1 MKKNN
6 SYLARDE
13 IDLSDLIKLFWK
25 EKILILSISIIFGFA
40 GYLYSSF
47 QPQESK
53 IEIKLKNPPTELFE
67 PYTFISNNSS
77 SITTNTTNTN
87 TTNTNNTNTNNIA
100 GNFISYF
107 KLNFLSLDNLQ
118 SFVDESR
125 EFDNFKAYL
134 KSRNI
139 SAKKYFKIGEV
150 KEKNLVI
157 PNIYFLVYPKKIDG
171 NLFFNNYVEF
181 TKKKTALELKKNLKL
196 SIENNVT
203 ILENALDK
211 AKLINLE
218 YPIIRSMTNSN
229 QVINEPQDLFYKGS
243 KIISQEIIYLKKL
256 LIKLENE
263 QFNFE
268 IILDKSSNYSDNTT
282 PNFSHFV
289 IGLIIGLFLSL
300 VIIFFK
306 SIFKE

>member
-53 IEIKLKNPPTELFE
+53 VKIKLKNPPTELFE

-77 SITTNTTNTN
+77 SITT
-87 TTNTNNTNTNNIA
+87 TNNIA

-107 KLNFLSLDNLQ
+107 KLNFLSQDNLQ

-134 KSRNI
+134 K
-139 SAKKYFKIGEV
+139 KYFMNKNKIGEV

-196 SIENNVT
+196 LIENNVT

-218 YPIIRSMTNSN
+218 HPIIRSMTNSN
-229 QVINEPQDLFYKGS
+229 QVINEPPDLFYKGS

-268 IILDKSSNYSDNTT
+268 IILDKSSNYSDNTI
-282 PNFSHFV
+282 PNLSHFV

>member
-47 QPQESK
+47 QPQEFK
-53 IEIKLKNPPTELFE
+53 AEIKLKNPPTELFE

-77 SITTNTTNTN
+77 SITTTTTN
-87 TTNTNNTNTNNIA
+87 NNIA
-100 GNFISYF
+100 GTFISYF

-134 KSRNI
+134 K
-139 SAKKYFKIGEV
+139 KYFMNKNKIGEV

-181 TKKKTALELKKNLKL
+181 KKKKTALELKKNLKL

-218 YPIIRSMTNSN
+218 SPIIRSMTNSN

-268 IILDKSSNYSDNTT
+268 IILDKSSNYLDNTI
-282 PNFSHFV
+282 PNLSHFV

>member
-53 IEIKLKNPPTELFE
+53 VEIKLKNPPTELFE

-77 SITTNTTNTN
+77 SSITTTT
-87 TTNTNNTNTNNIA
+87 TNNIA

-134 KSRNI
+134 K
-139 SAKKYFKIGEV
+139 KYFMNKNKIGEV

-229 QVINEPQDLFYKGS
+229 QVINEPPDLFYKGS

-268 IILDKSSNYSDNTT
+268 IILDKSSNYSDNTI
-282 PNFSHFV
+282 PNLSHFV

>member
-53 IEIKLKNPPTELFE
+53 VEIKLKNPPTELFE

-77 SITTNTTNTN
+77 SSITTTT
-87 TTNTNNTNTNNIA
+87 TNNIA

-134 KSRNI
+134 K
-139 SAKKYFKIGEV
+139 KYFMNKNKIGEV

-181 TKKKTALELKKNLKL
+181 TKKKTALELKKKLKL

-229 QVINEPQDLFYKGS
+229 QVINEPPDLFYKGS

-268 IILDKSSNYSDNTT
+268 IILDKSSNYSDNTI
-282 PNFSHFV
+282 PNLSHFV